1 MLKANLTKQIMTIFL
16 QEVVHF
22 CPQRLQDCSFIFCR
36 RFLFFFSPLGSS
48 SPASAG
54 FGWASFATTENSIK
68 IVLKSKKNMELII
81 LQVIYTHYNYLMSK
95 IFLQLK
101 EGNNFGTET

>member
-1 MLKANLTKQIMTIFL
+1 MQELTIFL

-36 RFLFFFSPLGSS
+36 RFLLFSPLGSS

-54 FGWASFATTENSIK
+54 FGWASFATTENSIRF
-68 IVLKSKKNMELII
+68 VLKSKKNMELII
-81 LQVIYTHYNYLMSK
+81 LQVIYTHYNNYLMSK

>member
-1 MLKANLTKQIMTIFL
+1 
-16 QEVVHF
+16 
-22 CPQRLQDCSFIFCR
+22 
-36 RFLFFFSPLGSS
+36 
-48 SPASAG
+48 
-54 FGWASFATTENSIK
+54 
-68 IVLKSKKNMELII
+68 MELII